1 MTISV
6 SEYIGVQPEVLDAT
20 GALDAILD
28 VDSKLFIDP
37 YLLKTTTAPELQGS
51 YTALSTRFGQV
62 LKLLEKADGKKF
74 GDPFWRQALRLFA
87 FPEVQGLCI
96 GYAQKN
102 TSGSGM
108 GIQLRMQVLQTAKV
122 IVDAGIT
129 DPEIFEL
136 MGIFE
141 EGIGADRISDMVA
154 RIILHDLLAYSER
167 IFAELEVRTKKIK
180 VEEQT
185 YKLVQN
191 HHNNWPIILLPR
203 DILRDLPIAYTWDD
217 IEYVSSFN
225 RQLRNK
231 VNQIVRLSY
240 GKQRFTKSDLRRLFL
255 SHTDLLEDLIK
266 VYKSSPARRYNF
278 DVDPSGQL
286 IWHRKAKE
294 YVEKHPLELSLPL
307 LPKTDDVGGV
317 VLAICEKFKDLVE
330 NNALYTLLY
339 DQANKPKKEEAAQKL
354 FFGIAD
360 SYCEAN
366 NLDLSRE
373 PNAGR
378 GSVDFKISKGY
389 QSRVIVE
396 TKLTTNPRLQHGF
409 ETQIGEY
416 QKAEKSHQAI
426 YLIIDVGGSR
436 ERIQALKDL
445 IQQYENEEILM
456 PKVIFINAH
465 PRPSASRYK
474 GTVQL

>member
-6 SEYIGVQPEVLDAT
+6 SEYIEVEAEVFDAT

-37 YLLKTTTAPELQGS
+37 YLLKTTAAPELQHS
-51 YTALSTRFGQV
+51 YTAVSTRFGQV
-62 LKLLEKADGKKF
+62 LRLLEKADGKNF
-74 GDPFWRQALRLFA
+74 RDPFWRQARRLFA

-96 GYAQKN
+96 GYAKKN

-108 GIQLRMQVLQTAKV
+108 GIQLREQVLRTAKI
-122 IVDAGIT
+122 IVNAGIT

-154 RIILHDLLAYSER
+154 WIILPDLLAYSER
-167 IFAELEVRTKKIK
+167 IFAELGARTTKTKSG
-180 VEEQT
+180 EQT

-217 IEYVSSFN
+217 IEDVSSFN
-225 RQLRNK
+225 MQLRNK

-240 GKQRFTKSDLRRLFL
+240 GKQRPTKSDLRRLFL
-255 SHTDLLEDLIK
+255 DQTDLLEDLIK

-294 YVEKHPLELSLPL
+294 FVENYPLELSLPS
-307 LPKTDDVGGV
+307 LPKTDDVSEV
-317 VLAICEKFKDLVE
+317 VLAICEKFKDLIE

-339 DQANKPKKEEAAQKL
+339 DQANRPKKEEAAQKL

-396 TKLTTNPRLQHGF
+396 TKLTTNPHLQHGF

-416 QKAEKSHQAI
+416 QKAEKSRHSI
-426 YLIIDVGGSR
+426 YLVIDVGGSR
-436 ERIQALKDL
+436 DRIQALKDL
-445 IQQYENEEILM
+445 IQLYKTKEIPM

-465 PRPSASRYK
+465 PKLSASKYK
-474 GTVQL
+474 GPAQL